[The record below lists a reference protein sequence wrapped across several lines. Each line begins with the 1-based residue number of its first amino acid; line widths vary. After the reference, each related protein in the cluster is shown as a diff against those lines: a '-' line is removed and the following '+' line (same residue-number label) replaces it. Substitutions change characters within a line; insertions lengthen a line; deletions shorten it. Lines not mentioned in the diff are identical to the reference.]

1 MQLPIAK
8 HVSRYMGAICFAA
21 FAIVMFTLA
30 YQAYQM
36 RNESKA
42 IYDSLISGNGI
53 PAKAQKLTEGEL
65 KRIRTDYITECKYKR
80 SMEWFQA
87 VGDARLPR
95 SITGA
100 EIVSCIDEA
109 FSLDGDPSF
118 NTKFKDAVR
127 FASLARRE
135 MYDVYY
141 QTCRKNELPE
151 LACLEYADREMWKLL
166 K

>member
-8 HVSRYMGAICFAA
+8 HVSRYMGAICCAA
-21 FAIVMFTLA
+21 FALVMLTLA

-42 IYDSLISGNGI
+42 IYDSLIAGEGI
-53 PAKAQKLTEGEL
+53 QAKVQKLSEGEL
-65 KRIRTDYITECKYKR
+65 KRIRADYVIECKYQR
-80 SMEWFQA
+80 SMEWFKV
-87 VGDARLPR
+87 VGDKHLPR
-95 SITGA
+95 DITGA

-109 FSLDGDPSF
+109 FTLDGDPSF

-127 FASLARRE
+127 FASVSRRE
-135 MYDVYY
+135 MYEVYY
-141 QTCRKNELPE
+141 HACRKNELPE
-151 LACLEYADREMWKLL
+151 LACREYADREMWKLL